1 MSNSGYV
8 AAAPGPYQSHQQQQ
22 PSIGGYSTSGS
33 SFGPPVGGG
42 YSSTGGSGYGAP
54 NNAYSA
60 TAAPYGAPQGS
71 SDMFSRRSPGP
82 GIGMGAPMRTMQG
95 SGGYGGPSGAPM
107 GRQGAGYGQPS
118 HSGNF
123 G

>member
-8 AAAPGPYQSHQQQQ
+8 APAPGPYQSHQQQQ
-22 PSIGGYSTSGS
+22 PFNASGS
-33 SFGPPVGGG
+33 SFGAPVGGG
-42 YSSTGGSGYGAP
+42 YSSTGGYAAP
-54 NNAYSA
+54 
-60 TAAPYGAPQGS
+60 APYGTPQGS

-107 GRQGAGYGQPS
+107 GRPGAGYGQPS